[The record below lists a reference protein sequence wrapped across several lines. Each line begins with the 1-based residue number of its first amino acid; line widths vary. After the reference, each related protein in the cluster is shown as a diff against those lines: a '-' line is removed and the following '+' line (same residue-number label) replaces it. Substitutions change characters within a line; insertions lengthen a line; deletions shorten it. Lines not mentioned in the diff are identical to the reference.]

1 MQPDN
6 VGKVDV
12 APVLQ
17 VLLDERVEAGPWG
30 PLPLGNI
37 VLLRETFVDQ
47 ILEGRRVCGE
57 AGLELAA
64 HLEVDIADFIFD
76 QQPSAEFVA
85 ILVLDECPNASQ
97 ELDHKAHFD
106 GGSARAARRNGLD
119 ETRMMVG
126 GDGVGAA

>member
-47 ILEGRRVCGE
+47 I
-57 AGLELAA
+57 LAA